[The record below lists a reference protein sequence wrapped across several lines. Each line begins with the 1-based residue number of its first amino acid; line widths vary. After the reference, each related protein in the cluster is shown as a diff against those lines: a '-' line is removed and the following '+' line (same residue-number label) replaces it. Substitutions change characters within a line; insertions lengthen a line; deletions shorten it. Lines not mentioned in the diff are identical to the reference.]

1 MNAPAHGLTGVLEAW
16 RGGRAA
22 AVDTALAT
30 WKVALVPGSADEREY
45 WLQRVAVDAVFERPT
60 LAVTAREAEYVAR
73 AAGDEVALARI
84 GAHILDARYSD
95 WLPSRDARPWLDILR
110 GVSFPRL
117 LSLPPATRLEI
128 AAGLLAAELY
138 GEALAV
144 AADTAARVADWV
156 AAAPDVLP
164 AIRSNA
170 LGYAMEYFSGQ
181 RRWPPAHTLIAR
193 IDELVAQRTLPD
205 IALAK
210 VSSRRGFYYH
220 YRRGDYADALAHS
233 KGAIEAA
240 ERAAVARPAREA
252 AITVTLC
259 HLMRGDVAGAD
270 LALGE
275 EAAAIPEGHLMLRA
289 NVAYERAWWHALRR
303 DVVSAQRELDVAC
316 RLFAEVDEHGVMS
329 FATPSLQAQLLLQV
343 GEYDAALRVFE
354 LRLRRPDAWLVDMGF
369 IQAAAALDRGDSAA
383 ASAVLR
389 EVLPVAT
396 RTDIKGVFWACRP
409 ELLGLLTL
417 AIRENIEPEW
427 AKSVCEAR
435 RLTAA

>member
-1 MNAPAHGLTGVLEAW
+1 MTARSMGLSGVLAAW
-16 RGGRAA
+16 RSGDAA

-30 WKVALVPGSADEREY
+30 WKTSIAPGSVDEREY
-45 WLQRVAVDAVFERPT
+45 WLQRVSVDAVFERPMLT
-60 LAVTAREAEYVAR
+60 ATAREAEQIAR

-84 GAHILDARYSD
+84 GAHVLDALYSD

-110 GVSFPRL
+110 GVSFARL
-117 LSLPPATRLEI
+117 LSLPPAPRLEI
-128 AAGLLAAELY
+128 ASGLLAAELY
-138 GEALAV
+138 GEALAA
-144 AADTAARVADWV
+144 AADTAAQVGDWV
-156 AAAPDVLP
+156 AAAPEVLP
-164 AIRSNA
+164 AVRSNA

-181 RRWPPAHTLIAR
+181 RHWPPAHALIAR
-193 IDELVAQRTLPD
+193 IDELVDQQALPD

-220 YRRGDYADALAHS
+220 YRRGDYPGALAQS
-233 KGAIEAA
+233 QRAIEAA
-240 ERAAVARPAREA
+240 GRADVARPAREA

-270 LALGE
+270 VALRR
-275 EAAAIPEGHLMLRA
+275 EAAAIPDGHLMLRA

-303 DVVSAQRELDVAC
+303 DAVSAQRELDVAC

-329 FATPSLQAQLLLQV
+329 LATPSLQAQLLLQV

-354 LRLRRPDAWLVDMGF
+354 LRLRRPDAWLVDIGF
-369 IQAAAALDRGDSAA
+369 IRAIAALDRGDTGA
-383 ASAVLR
+383 ASTGLR
-389 EVLPVAT
+389 EVLPVAA

-409 ELLGLLTL
+409 ELHNLLAL
-417 AIRENIEPEW
+417 AIREDIEPEW
-427 AKSVCEAR
+427 AKSVCDAR